1 MRTFHFGKTAA
12 LAACTVLVAPVMVAC
27 GGPAQNTS
35 GANLPPIDASQG
47 SRAQNF
53 PAQNNNNQNRGMGT
67 GTKVAILAGAA
78 ALYYMYNKNKQKRAQ
93 GDTSQ
98 PQYYL
103 SKNGRVYYRN
113 NTGQAV
119 WVTPPQAGIQ
129 VPYQEAQQYSGFQGY
144 DNRQDGR
151 SLADLYKS
159 GGF

>member
-1 MRTFHFGKTAA
+1 MRTILYGKGAA
-12 LAACTVLVAPVMVAC
+12 LAACAVLVAPIVAGC

-47 SRAQNF
+47 GARAQGF
-53 PAQNNNNQNRGMGT
+53 PAQNPPQKQGMST

-93 GDTSQ
+93 GDNSQ

-119 WVTPPQAGIQ
+119 WVTPPQNGIQ
-129 VPYQEAQQYSGFQGY
+129 VPYQEAQQYSSFQGY
-144 DNRQDGR
+144 NNSQSG
-151 SLADLYKS
+151 STLLDLYNQ
-159 GGF
+159 GAR